1 MYGHYRSQYLG
12 NRTDTWWKVG
22 KATFGLS
29 WTQQKW
35 VPLFKY
41 EMQKIARLP
50 TFTLSSNVFHS
61 PVPDD
66 IFSRNYVWKG
76 FYNLKGKNQPMN
88 LTVNNYNVSTGRV
101 NATLINSNT
110 EFLLS
115 GNDGCFG
122 NA

>member
-1 MYGHYRSQYLG
+1 MVEGWESYFWPILDS
-12 NRTDTWWKVG
+12 TKM
-22 KATFGLS
+22 GLLTS
-29 WTQQKW
+29 IT
-35 VPLFKY
+35 LFKY
-41 EMQKIARLP
+41 EMQKIACLP

-115 GNDGCFG
+115 GNYGCFG